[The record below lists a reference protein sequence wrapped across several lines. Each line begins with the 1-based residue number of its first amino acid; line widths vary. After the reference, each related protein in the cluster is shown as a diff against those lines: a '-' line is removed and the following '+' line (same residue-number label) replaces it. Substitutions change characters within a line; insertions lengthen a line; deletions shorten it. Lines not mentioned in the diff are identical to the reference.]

1 MSHLYD
7 GHAEQCFGIQ
17 ENRNKEN
24 LQKFEKSIRDY
35 IESPE
40 TERINGSYRYE
51 TPAYL
56 YKKPDEDLIVTVN
69 AINNECI
76 SARNETEFQLEKL

>member
-1 MSHLYD
+1 MSHSYD
-7 GHAEQCFGIQ
+7 GHAEKCFGIQ

-24 LQKFEKSIRDY
+24 LQKFEKNIRDY

-51 TPAYL
+51 TPAYH
-56 YKKPDEDLIVTVN
+56 YKKPDSY
-69 AINNECI
+69 CYC
-76 SARNETEFQLEKL
+76 